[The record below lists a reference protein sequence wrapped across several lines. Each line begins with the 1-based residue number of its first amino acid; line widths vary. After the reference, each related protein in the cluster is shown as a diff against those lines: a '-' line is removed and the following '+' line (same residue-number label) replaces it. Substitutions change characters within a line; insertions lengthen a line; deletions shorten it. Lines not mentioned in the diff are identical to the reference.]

1 VWVGKTWR
9 NDRVLTGELHKMT
22 EQLDAEQPGEP
33 KDKRGRHLLKS
44 AALERHAGRLRRAL
58 DCAKAAVTV
67 IEDRQDLILC
77 YLLLGVLGEQLDDYY
92 SAIAYYSLGLS
103 QKPSDKGF
111 RYFFNN
117 NLAYCLNE
125 VGKYEESEPYCRKAI
140 YTDARR
146 HNAHKNLGIS
156 LQAQGQY
163 TKAARCY
170 LRAVRLGPADPRA
183 LEHLE
188 ELVGEHPEVSAE
200 MPDIH
205 AQIEECREVVSKA
218 VRAKYTLPEEED

>member
-1 VWVGKTWR
+1 
-9 NDRVLTGELHKMT
+9 MT
-22 EQLDAEQPGEP
+22 QQWDP
-33 KDKRGRHLLKS
+33 KRPEESKEKRGRHLLKLAYLDS
-44 AALERHAGRLRRAL
+44 HTGHPRRAFDYARAAL
-58 DCAKAAVTV
+58 TT
-67 IEDRQDLILC
+67 IEDHQGLIEC
-77 YLLLGVLGEQLDDYY
+77 YLMLGVLEEQLDEYY

-117 NLAYCLNE
+117 NLAYCLN
-125 VGKYEESEPYCRKAI
+125 VLGKYEESEPYCRKAI
-140 YTDARR
+140 HIDARR

-156 LQAQGQY
+156 AQGQGRY
-163 TKAARCY
+163 AKAARCY

-188 ELVGEHPEVSAE
+188 ELVGGHREVSVE

-205 AQIEECREVVSKA
+205 AQIEECREVVRKA
-218 VRAKYTLPEEED
+218 TRAKYGLPEEEE

>member
-1 VWVGKTWR
+1 
-9 NDRVLTGELHKMT
+9 MT
-22 EQLDAEQPGEP
+22 DKFDPEQPGEP
-33 KDKRGRHLLKS
+33 KDNRGRHLLRS

-58 DCAKAAVTV
+58 DYAKRAVTV
-67 IEDRQDLILC
+67 IEDPQELTSC
-77 YLLLGVLGEQLDDYY
+77 YLLLGVLEEQLDDYY

-103 QKPSDKGF
+103 QKPSDKGCC
-111 RYFFNN
+111 YFFNN

-140 YTDARR
+140 LTDARR

-156 LQAQGQY
+156 LQGQGQY

-188 ELVGEHPEVSAE
+188 ELVGEHREVSAE
-200 MPDIH
+200 MPDIQ
-205 AQIEECREVVSKA
+205 AQIEECREAVSKA
-218 VRAKYTLPEEED
+218 VRAKYRLPEEED

>member
-1 VWVGKTWR
+1 
-9 NDRVLTGELHKMT
+9 MT
-22 EQLDAEQPGEP
+22 EKLDPEHPGEP
-33 KDKRGRHLLKS
+33 KDERCRHLLGLAVFNS
-44 AALERHAGRLRRAL
+44 AAGHMRRAL
-58 DCAKAAVTV
+58 DYARAALKVT
-67 IEDRQDLILC
+67 EDPRELIQC
-77 YLLLGVLGEQLDDYY
+77 YLMLGGLEEQVDDYY

-103 QKPSDKGF
+103 QKPSDKDH

-140 YTDARR
+140 HTDARR

-156 LQAQGQY
+156 VQGQGQY

-188 ELVGEHPEVSAE
+188 ELVGQHLEVSAE
-200 MPDIH
+200 MPDIR
-205 AQIEECREVVSKA
+205 AQIEECRQLVSKA
-218 VRAKYTLPEEED
+218 VRAKYTAPEEED

>member
-1 VWVGKTWR
+1 
-9 NDRVLTGELHKMT
+9 MT

-58 DCAKAAVTV
+58 DYAKAAVTV

-103 QKPSDKGF
+103 QKPSDKDY

-140 YTDARR
+140 HTDARR

-156 LQAQGQY
+156 LQGQGQY

-188 ELVGEHPEVSAE
+188 ELVCQRPEVSAE

-205 AQIEECREVVSKA
+205 AQIEECREAVSKA
-218 VRAKYTLPEEED
+218 VRAKYTLSEEED

>member
-1 VWVGKTWR
+1 
-9 NDRVLTGELHKMT
+9 MT
-22 EQLDAEQPGEP
+22 EKLDPEQPGEP
-33 KDKRGRHLLKS
+33 KDEGFKHLLGL
-44 AALERHAGRLRRAL
+44 ALFNSLAGHMRRAL
-58 DCAKAAVTV
+58 DYARAALKVT
-67 IEDRQDLILC
+67 EDTQELIQC
-77 YLLLGVLGEQLDDYY
+77 YLMLGGLEEQVDDFY

-103 QKPSDKGF
+103 QKPSDKDH

-140 YTDARR
+140 LTDARR

-156 LQAQGQY
+156 MQAQGQY

-188 ELVGEHPEVSAE
+188 ELVCEHPEVSVQMA
-200 MPDIH
+200 DIE
-205 AQIEECREVVSKA
+205 AQIEECRELVSKA
-218 VRAKYTLPEEED
+218 VRAKYGLPEEDD